1 MKSKRRETIYLPADV
16 AEALRRA
23 SLAAGGYG
31 EKTRIAAESI
41 RAHPEVRAQLEK
53 IREERIMTMARMR
66 WTDLQLLDTDGRT
79 PLRVDGATRRR
90 KLDEFRRTGGMH
102 GAFFAPLGLPH
113 EDPEDASTWG
123 PASPDDVD
131 WEGFHADD

>member
-1 MKSKRRETIYLPADV
+1 NALTNPSPSRRTRASPWKSDRLGEATNGRRRHMKSKRRETIYLPADV

-66 WTDLQLLDTDGRT
+66 W
-79 PLRVDGATRRR
+79 
-90 KLDEFRRTGGMH
+90 
-102 GAFFAPLGLPH
+102 
-113 EDPEDASTWG
+113 
-123 PASPDDVD
+123 
-131 WEGFHADD
+131 

>member
-1 MKSKRRETIYLPADV
+1 
-16 AEALRRA
+16 
-23 SLAAGGYG
+23 
-31 EKTRIAAESI
+31 
-41 RAHPEVRAQLEK
+41 
-53 IREERIMTMARMR
+53 MTMARMR

-90 KLDEFRRTGGMH
+90 LLDEFRRTGSMH
-102 GAFFAPLGLPH
+102 GAFFARIGAPH

-131 WEGFHADD
+131 WEGFDGHDDA